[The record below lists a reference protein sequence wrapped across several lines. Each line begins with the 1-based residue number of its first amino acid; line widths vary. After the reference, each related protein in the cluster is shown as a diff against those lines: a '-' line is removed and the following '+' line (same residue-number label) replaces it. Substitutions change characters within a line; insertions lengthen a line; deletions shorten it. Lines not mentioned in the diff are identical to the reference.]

1 MHLFKASKEKK
12 QELEIRENIILS
24 FKSLKEPV
32 NNTINVAEDK
42 VGNAGEQIKEAVI
55 GDKDL

>member
-12 QELEIRENIILS
+12 QELETRENIILS

-42 VGNAGEQIKEAVI
+42 VGEQIKEAVI